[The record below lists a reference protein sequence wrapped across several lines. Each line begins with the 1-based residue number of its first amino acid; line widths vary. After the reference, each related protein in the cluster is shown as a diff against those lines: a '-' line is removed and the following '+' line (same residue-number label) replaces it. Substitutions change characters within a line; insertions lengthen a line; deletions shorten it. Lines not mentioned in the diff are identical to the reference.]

1 MRNWNAQNPRA
12 TFFVLIAFCFC
23 LLGCNDEGLRFNDVV
38 LNEPIDSLF
47 EVGSV
52 PLDIQSIIWGKD
64 IDTLMAELDDTM
76 EGESNPDDIWAK
88 HLIHKICL
96 RREQEAYYQKY
107 ISAGGVAIMGDKLI
121 PDRFFFVARD
131 IVFSMTQKHPELRE
145 LLTPS
150 RENRSGA
157 TQHPFLHDVTGRTT
171 PSPKFRMILSNG
183 NLGNAVIPEM
193 RLEGG
198 INYRVLT
205 FGGYVPQLAWV
216 TASAYDEITLI
227 FVSVF
232 VHEFAH
238 AINLAIRLLDMTFD
252 DRLDAAYAAAKENG
266 SYFGGVGST
275 NHAMRNPYEYW
286 AESAQRWFTVF
297 SLEGQEFLHDEFRRR
312 DPLMYDLLAE
322 WFDLINLR
330 SVLEV
335 YQ

>member
-1 MRNWNAQNPRA
+1 MIKKIKSFLVL
-12 TFFVLIAFCFC
+12 TLLSFFVW
-23 LLGCNDEGLRFNDVV
+23 GCGDEGILINGLAPTAPPV
-38 LNEPIDSLF
+38 SLG
-47 EVGSV
+47 VGTV

-64 IDTLMAELDDTM
+64 IDTLIAELDDTM
-76 EGESNPDDIWAK
+76 EGEGDPDDIWAK

-150 RENRSGA
+150 RENRPGA
-157 TQHPFLHDVTGRTT
+157 MQHPFLHDVTGRTT
-171 PSPKFRMILSNG
+171 PSPKFRMILSNPG
-183 NLGNAVIPEM
+183 LGNAVIPEL

-198 INYRVLT
+198 INYRILSI
-205 FGGYVPQLAWV
+205 GGYVPYFAWV
-216 TASAYDEITLI
+216 TASAYDEITLNFVTI
-227 FVSVF
+227 FA
-232 VHEFAH
+232 HEFAH
-238 AINLAIRLLDMTFD
+238 AIYLAIRLLDMTFD

-266 SYFGGVGST
+266 SYFSSG
-275 NHAMRNPYEYW
+275 NQALRNPSEYW

-312 DPLMYDLLAE
+312 DRLMYDLLAE

-330 SVLEV
+330 AVESRV
-335 YQ
+335 YE